1 MKKIVIIIVFCLI
14 ALACTNQP
22 FIDKKQEGEK
32 LMQLSRD
39 WSDVIK
45 TGDLEKIIEGWA
57 DDAVM
62 MVPGM
67 SPLKGKEAIKGYVK
81 AGLEIPGFSIKWE
94 PLEVFVSDNGDMA
107 YMIERNEMIV
117 NDSLGSPIVTY
128 NKTVTVWRKE
138 SDGDWKNVIDMW
150 NEDPNGIF

>member
-1 MKKIVIIIVFCLI
+1 MKKTIIIIVFCLI

-22 FIDKKQEGEK
+22 VIDKKQEGEK

-39 WSDVIK
+39 WSDIVK
-45 TGDLEKIIEGWA
+45 TGDLEKILEGWA

-67 SPLKGKEAIKGYVK
+67 SPLRGKEAIKGYVK
-81 AGLEIPGFSIKWE
+81 AGLEIPGFSVKWE

-117 NDSLGSPIVTY
+117 NDSIGNPIVTY
-128 NKTVTVWRKE
+128 NKTVTVWRKDA
-138 SDGDWKNVIDMW
+138 DGNWKNVIDMW
-150 NEDPNGIF
+150 NEDPNGEF

>member
-1 MKKIVIIIVFCLI
+1 MKKLVIIILLCHV
-14 ALACTNQP
+14 AMACTNQLVV
-22 FIDKKQEGEK
+22 DKKLEGER

-39 WSDVIK
+39 WSDVVK
-45 TGDLEKIIEGWA
+45 TGDLEKIMEGWA

-67 SPLKGKEAIKGYVK
+67 SPLRGKEAIKGYVK
-81 AGLEIPGFSIKWE
+81 AGLEIPGFSVKWE

-117 NDSLGSPIVTY
+117 NDSLGSPLVTY
-128 NKTVTVWRKE
+128 NKTVTVWRKDD
-138 SDGDWKNVIDMW
+138 DGNWKNIIDMW
-150 NEDPNGIF
+150 NEDPNGEF

>member
-1 MKKIVIIIVFCLI
+1 MKKIVFIIVLFLVTI
-14 ALACTNQP
+14 ACTNQP
-22 FIDKKQEGEK
+22 VVDKKLEGEK

-39 WSDVIK
+39 WSDVVK
-45 TGDLEKIIEGWA
+45 TGDLEKIIEDWA

-67 SPLKGKEAIKGYVK
+67 SPLRGKEAIRGYVK
-81 AGLEIPGFSIKWE
+81 AGLEIPGFSVKWE

-128 NKTVTVWRKE
+128 NKTVTVWRKDD
-138 SDGDWKNVIDMW
+138 DGNWKNVIDMW
-150 NEDPNGIF
+150 NEDPNGEF

>member
-22 FIDKKQEGEK
+22 VIDKKQEGEK

-39 WSDVIK
+39 WSDIIK
-45 TGDLEKIIEGWA
+45 TGDLEKILEGWA

-67 SPLKGKEAIKGYVK
+67 SPLRGKEAIKGYVK
-81 AGLEIPGFSIKWE
+81 AGLEIPGFSVKWE

-117 NDSLGSPIVTY
+117 NDSIGNPIVTY
-128 NKTVTVWRKE
+128 NKTVTVWRKDT
-138 SDGDWKNVIDMW
+138 DGNWKNVIDMW
-150 NEDPNGIF
+150 NEDPNGEF